1 MTSINKKPTHNN
13 EDDSNTIVD
22 PNNAIDLISKIFA
35 KLYFNH
41 LNILESLFT
50 SQLTYRLDNSKV

>member
-1 MTSINKKPTHNN
+1 MTNINKKLTHIN

-22 PNNAIDLISKIFA
+22 PNNTVDLISKIFA

-50 SQLTYRLDNSKV
+50 S